1 MIPLAPACYFALLSF
16 AWIAS
21 QTGSPIRSTLHYPDV
36 PPAVVSVSTFLW
48 REGASPVR
56 VASVPAH
63 IGKPVDVAAAAGAR
77 LLVVFARADG
87 AYLVD
92 GPFTAPEDESD
103 RVLDPAWRWTIKASL
118 ASGPAHGTPLEWVGA
133 VHDSADGWPRCFWNG
148 SGKWE
153 CWGARTDEAG
163 VVLAAEP
170 GKLWWTVASGA
181 QAAEWRSD
189 EWGRLLIVRGPENSP
204 ADAVRLVLAQ
214 PVAPPPQRFRTVRL
228 NTTLATTVTATPV
241 GGGAVWVAGA
251 RPPARSWAEIRAA
264 GAGPKYLPLDD
275 LWSGPPSLRVSIAL
289 DRPRRLEGIVSGGG
303 TRARGALVTLF
314 RLIDPVPD
322 PRERVKPRRVFA
334 AESTADED
342 GAYRFEELAD
352 ADYEVVAW
360 HPQLGRASVF
370 VPRARE
376 QLQIQLDLPGVV
388 RGRVLVAGKPASGVD
403 VFSVPDPAA
412 FNSAEDPVDVKG
424 GDGSTGADG
433 RFAVALA
440 AAGGGELRVGGGA
453 YAVKRLP
460 LPVPS
465 VPLVDLG
472 DIELGAS
479 LDIGIVLDQDAPCG
493 IRTVGPVGRTGLHV
507 LTAVQTGPG
516 LYKVSLPEEGLWEFG
531 LSCGRE
537 TRTLVPAVV
546 RIGPDNAGRQ
556 LHFSVKQEE

>member
-1 MIPLAPACYFALLSF
+1 VIPLAPACYFALLSL
-16 AWIAS
+16 AWIA
-21 QTGSPIRSTLHYPDV
+21 QLGSPIRSAIHYPDI
-36 PPAVVSVSTFLW
+36 PPSVVLVSTFLW
-48 REGASPVR
+48 REGAPPLR
-56 VASVPAH
+56 VSSVPAH
-63 IGKPVDVAAAAGAR
+63 IGKPVDLAAAPGER

-92 GPFTAPEDESD
+92 GPFTAPDHDSH
-103 RVLDPAWRWTIKASL
+103 RVLDPAWRWTIRAAL
-118 ASGPAHGTPLEWVGA
+118 ANGPARGTPLEWVGA

-148 SGKWE
+148 PDKWE

-163 VVLAAEP
+163 VVLAADP
-170 GKLWWTVASGA
+170 GKIWWTVASSA
-181 QAAEWRSD
+181 QAREWRSD
-189 EWGRLLIVRGPENSP
+189 EWGRLLIVRGPESSP
-204 ADAVRLVLAQ
+204 PDALRFALAQ
-214 PVAPPPQRFRTVRL
+214 PVTPPAQRFRTLRL
-228 NTTLATTVTATPV
+228 NTALMTTITATPID
-241 GGGAVWVAGA
+241 GGAAWIAGA
-251 RPPARSWAEIRAA
+251 RPAARSWAEIRAS
-264 GAGPKYLPLDD
+264 GAGPKYLSLED
-275 LWSGPPSLRVSIAL
+275 LSSGPPSLRVSIAL
-289 DRPRRLEGIVSGGG
+289 ERPRRLEGTVSGGG

-322 PRERVKPRRVFA
+322 PKERVKPRRVFA

-370 VPRARE
+370 VPQARE
-376 QLQIQLDLPGVV
+376 QLQIQLDLPGIV
-388 RGRVLVAGKPASGVD
+388 RGRVLVAGKPAGGVD

-412 FNSAEDPVDVKG
+412 FNNAEDPIDVKG
-424 GDGSTGADG
+424 GDGRTAADG

-453 YAVKRLP
+453 YAVRRLP
-460 LPVPS
+460 LPSPP

-479 LDIGIVLDQDAPCG
+479 LDIAIVLDQDSPCG

-507 LTAVQTGPG
+507 LAAARMGPG

-537 TRTLVPAVV
+537 TRALVPAVV
-546 RIGPDNAGRQ
+546 RIGPDSASRE
-556 LHFSVKQEE
+556 LHFSVKQED